1 MWIWLYNGH
10 CDGVL
15 NKEVKM
21 DLNGEVTSL
30 SDSPC
35 NGWCSATIFGDVVC
49 KGCGRTQGEIS
60 EWNQMSDVEKKLVVI
75 DLAKR
80 DFAIRHSYQVKTKPS
95 KLG

>member
-1 MWIWLYNGH
+1 
-10 CDGVL
+10 
-15 NKEVKM
+15 M

-49 KGCGRTQGEIS
+49 RGCGRTQQEIA
-60 EWNQMSDVEKKLVVI
+60 EWNTMSTVDRKLVVI

-80 DFAIRHSYQVKTKPS
+80 DFAIRHVAHIDVRPKR
-95 KLG
+95 LG

>member
-1 MWIWLYNGH
+1 
-10 CDGVL
+10 
-15 NKEVKM
+15 M

-60 EWNQMSDVEKKLVVI
+60 EWNGMTDVEKKLVVI

-80 DFAIRHSYQVKTKPS
+80 DFAIRHTCHLAANPKR
-95 KLG
+95 LA

>member
-1 MWIWLYNGH
+1 
-10 CDGVL
+10 
-15 NKEVKM
+15 M

-49 KGCGRTQGEIS
+49 KGCGRTQDEIS

-80 DFAIRHSYQVKTKPS
+80 DFAIRHSHQVTTMPR

>member
-1 MWIWLYNGH
+1 
-10 CDGVL
+10 
-15 NKEVKM
+15 M

-35 NGWCSATIFGDVVC
+35 NGWCSATIFGDVAC
-49 KGCGRTQGEIS
+49 KGCGRTQEEIA

-80 DFAIRHSYQVKTKPS
+80 DFAIRHVCVVETKPR

>member
-1 MWIWLYNGH
+1 
-10 CDGVL
+10 
-15 NKEVKM
+15 M

-49 KGCGRTQGEIS
+49 KGCGRTQEEIS
-60 EWNQMSDVEKKLVVI
+60 EWNQMTEVEKKLVVI

-80 DFAIRHSYQVKTKPS
+80 DFAIRHTCHVEKTPR